1 MIQLSIILKATHI
14 NDLKY
19 NINVVSIL
27 IVEIVERNVKE
38 DYSIIKNS

>member
-1 MIQLSIILKATHI
+1 MIQLSIPLKATHI

-27 IVEIVERNVKE
+27 ILETVERDVKE
-38 DYSIIKNS
+38 DYSIINNV